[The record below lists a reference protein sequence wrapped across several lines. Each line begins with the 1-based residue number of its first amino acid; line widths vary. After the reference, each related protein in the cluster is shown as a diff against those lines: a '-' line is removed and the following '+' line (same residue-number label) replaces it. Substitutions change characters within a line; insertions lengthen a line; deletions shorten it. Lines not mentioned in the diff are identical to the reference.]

1 MRRFD
6 DVYKVRRN
14 NVEIRDDGRVKVL
27 GGESKTDSKREGFG
41 FVPIKKEIRRVKV
54 TWLVC

>member
-14 NVEIRDDGRVKVL
+14 NVEIRDDSRVKVL

-41 FVPIKKEIRRVKV
+41 FVLTKKEIRRVR
-54 TWLVC
+54 